1 MASLRQTFAQNLR
14 AFRILRGLSQ
24 EEIGHHIGSDRTSV
38 SRIERL
44 APNLTVAKVALLA
57 EALDVRTSYL
67 LSRDAA
73 HREGELPAFKHVGSV
88 GEAVR
93 KLRVEQGL
101 SQQQLGVIA
110 GLDRNQISRVET
122 DASSIALDTLEK
134 IAVALKV
141 TADCIVT

>member
-1 MASLRQTFAQNLR
+1 
-14 AFRILRGLSQ
+14 
-24 EEIGHHIGSDRTSV
+24 
-38 SRIERL
+38 
-44 APNLTVAKVALLA
+44 LA